1 MLESI
6 EAIVVC
12 NIRPR
17 AIRQQ
22 KKKPKKTRCQI
33 PVKLT
38 RVATSEYG
46 GCWAA

>member
-22 KKKPKKTRCQI
+22 KKPRCQI

-38 RVATSEYG
+38 RVAMSEYG